1 MEPCNLK
8 PGDVVQLN
16 EQNEPCWIGCFLMVT
31 EPKSFGCQGFVSIP
45 REKTKP
51 PGMAFLRP
59 TWKQIERVDFRI
71 LRDTPEYDIIAC
83 ALLQP
88 AREVDNEEAS

>member
-1 MEPCNLK
+1 
-8 PGDVVQLN
+8 
-16 EQNEPCWIGCFLMVT
+16 
-31 EPKSFGCQGFVSIP
+31 
-45 REKTKP
+45 
-51 PGMAFLRP
+51 MAFLRP
-59 TWKQIERVDFRI
+59 TWEQIERVDFRI